1 MMFASDNLFIFFNK
15 KQQHNYYQVKLSTK
29 EYYVITRSSSLLKPQ
44 LFRTYKTNF
53 IFHEKHILTFL
64 ARDVMLMPRCQSVCS
79 SVCDGS
85 ALAHYS

>member
-53 IFHEKHILTFL
+53 IFHEKHILTFFS
-64 ARDVMLMPRCQSVCS
+64 ARCNAYATIPVRLFVC
-79 SVCDGS
+79 
-85 ALAHYS
+85 L